1 MKPALRL
8 SIFGIFL
15 AMLMLESA
23 GCAGRPPAKTES
35 TSTKSTPSRSSTITS
50 WLNEGHSSIGVVTL
64 GPDQFLYQDWFEFEP
79 AFKEHFAQTATY
91 TTVRPK
97 ELKRREVALDEAFH
111 ETAESYFRSLPQ
123 SGEAAGVGLILAP
136 AVIVVGTLAKS
147 AIGEFEWVQ
156 PRPIVQP
163 LDSVQSPVNSIPMKL
178 LSKQRLASAIGDHII
193 QRSQNRTVPRFLE
206 VSFEQARERSLWT
219 ASADGLLTVR
229 VQSVDFIV
237 YEGDNPEAILFVHVW
252 ANFNRLVSRPIE
264 YTSRT
269 LDLSAWT
276 ANGSLL
282 LREEVDRAVESIA
295 ANILAD
301 FFAGT

>member
-1 MKPALRL
+1 MKPPLRL
-8 SIFGIFL
+8 SIFGVFL
-15 AMLMLESA
+15 VMLMLEPA
-23 GCAGRPPAKTES
+23 GCSGRPPVNTAP
-35 TSTKSTPSRSSTITS
+35 TSTTSISSRSSTITS
-50 WLNEGHSSIGVVTL
+50 WLNEGHGSIGVVAL

-123 SGEAAGVGLILAP
+123 SGEAAGFGLILAP

-229 VQSVDFIV
+229 VQSVDLVV

-264 YTSRT
+264 YTSST

-276 ANGSLL
+276 ANSSLL